1 MGVFCRLIIRR
12 EHILEDAFDQL
23 MKQNP
28 ISLQKSKLEVKF
40 SGEEGLV
47 IDFEILVLYF

>member
-1 MGVFCRLIIRR
+1 MFFFCRLLIRR

-23 MKQNP
+23 MTQNP
-28 ISLQKSKLEVKF
+28 KTLQRSKLEVKF

-47 IDFEILVLYF
+47 IQNCL